1 MEVLFKTL
9 YLVCFVCIGLGLVFV
24 AVTTSSSEEPVKA
37 GLKEVSVGDLIYFAK
52 GDNGTVLVYD
62 ITIRQWVKRCF
73 SASPFT
79 MLTLNLLIISSRIN
93 LHFFLNII
101 LPISEFTPNKVSQV

>member
-1 MEVLFKTL
+1 MEVLFKIL

-52 GDNGTVLVYD
+52 EDNETVLVYGCYYPAMGETVLFD
-62 ITIRQWVKRCF
+62 KPVYNANVELAYYLQQNKPTHF
-73 SASPFT
+73 S
-79 MLTLNLLIISSRIN
+79 
-93 LHFFLNII
+93 
-101 LPISEFTPNKVSQV
+101 